1 MRPLAF
7 ARRSTGLLVTTTVVL
22 VDQVTKVAA
31 THDPSSIVLP
41 VRNPAYALGIVSGPA
56 PVLIIGSVVVL
67 AAFVVMVDAL
77 ASRFEI
83 SAFLPALVAGG
94 MVGNT
99 IDRIRL
105 GSVRDFL
112 VTPWAIINL
121 ADIAVAAGI
130 VGVIFT
136 LAARVPRRRVQLAT
150 SAGTA

>member
-1 MRPLAF
+1 MRPFAF
-7 ARRSTGLLVTTTVVL
+7 PRRSTGLFVTMTVVL
-22 VDQVTKVAA
+22 VDQVTKIAA

-67 AAFVVMVDAL
+67 GAFVVMVDAL

-83 SAFLPALVAGG
+83 SVYLPALVAGG

-99 IDRIRL
+99 LDRIRL

-112 VTPWAIINL
+112 VTPWAIINI

-136 LAARVPRRRVQLAT
+136 LAARVPRRRVQLA
-150 SAGTA
+150 SSGGTA